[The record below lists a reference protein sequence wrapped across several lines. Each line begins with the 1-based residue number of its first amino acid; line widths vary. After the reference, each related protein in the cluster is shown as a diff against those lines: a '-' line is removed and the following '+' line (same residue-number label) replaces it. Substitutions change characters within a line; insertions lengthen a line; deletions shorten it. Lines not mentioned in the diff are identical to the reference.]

1 VTVTATSSRRRLGVV
16 VSAVVGA
23 CGVAM
28 VPAVVTGTIY
38 AEWADTWALAAGATL
53 AGAVGLAGRHYAG
66 TPGRFTTRE
75 GFAAVAL
82 SWLALI
88 GFGAVPYLITGAV
101 GSPIDSLFETTAG
114 FTTTGASV
122 LPDPGLL
129 SHAMLI
135 WRATS
140 QWIGGMGIIVLS
152 IAILPMLGAGGV
164 ELARAEAPGPEPDR
178 VTPRFRDTAKRLWW
192 IYVGMTIVEFVLL
205 VPGDMGVFQAA
216 AHALTTMPTG
226 GFGTEAGSLGGFSP
240 YTQWVVIVFML
251 TAAISF
257 ALHFRA
263 LRRPRAYLE
272 SREFLGFFSII
283 GIAVLVVLLG
293 TWSLGSG
300 VEARVR
306 DAAFTAVTMVTGT
319 GYATVNWAA
328 WAPGLLAGLLVMMFL
343 GGMAGSTAS
352 GIKTYRLGIL
362 YKTIGSSLKRV
373 FYPRVVS
380 VQRFGARS
388 VEPRIVQ
395 GVVAFF
401 VLYVGFF
408 VAGAVVL
415 GFMEPSLDL
424 VSVGSASASA
434 ISNVGPALGAVGP
447 ASSYATLGADS
458 KAVLS
463 FLMLV
468 GRLEIFPVVIL
479 LTHRWWR
486 R

>member
-1 VTVTATSSRRRLGVV
+1 MTTTVTSSRRRLGVV

-28 VPAVVTGTIY
+28 VPAIVTGLIY
-38 AEWADTWALAAGATL
+38 AEWAVSWALAAGAAL

-66 TPGRFTTRE
+66 VPGGFTTRE

-88 GFGAVPYLITGAV
+88 VFGSVPYLITGAV

-122 LPDPGLL
+122 LPDPAVL

-192 IYVGMTIVEFVLL
+192 IYLGMTVIEFVLL
-205 VPGDMGVFQAA
+205 AVGDMSAFQAV
-216 AHALTTMPTG
+216 AHSLTTMPTG

-240 YTQWVVIVFML
+240 YTQWVVVVFML
-251 TAAISF
+251 GAAVSF

-263 LRRPRAYLE
+263 LRRPHAYLE

-283 GIAVLVVLLG
+283 GVAVAVVAVG

-300 VEARVR
+300 IEARIR
-306 DAAFTAVTMVTGT
+306 DAVFTAVTMVTGT

-328 WAPGLLAGLLVMMFL
+328 WAPGLLAALLVMMFL

-362 YKTIGSSLKRV
+362 YKTIGSSLKRI
-373 FYPRVVS
+373 FYPSVVS
-380 VQRFGARS
+380 VQRFGEKP

-401 VLYVGFF
+401 VLYIGFF
-408 VAGAVVL
+408 VVGAVAL

-447 ASSYATLGADS
+447 ASSYAMLGADS
-458 KAVLS
+458 KALLS